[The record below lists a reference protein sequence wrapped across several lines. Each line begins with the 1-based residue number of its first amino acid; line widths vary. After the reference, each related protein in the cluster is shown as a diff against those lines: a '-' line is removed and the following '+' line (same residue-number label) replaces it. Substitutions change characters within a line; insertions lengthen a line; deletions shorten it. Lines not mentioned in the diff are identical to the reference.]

1 MKYSNFKVLYLQ
13 NYSSD
18 CYETYR
24 GYLMSDRK
32 PKYKFSSDSKFCHNT
47 FLY

>member
-1 MKYSNFKVLYLQ
+1 MCVWNIMGCYKFRVLYLQ

-24 GYLMSDRK
+24 YELMSDREL
-32 PKYKFSSDSKFCHNT
+32 KY
-47 FLY
+47 